1 MTKIIRKEKKKIKD
15 PPPNDKTKR
24 TFSVHEERKG
34 ELMNEKER
42 VMVSELGNE
51 KERVMVVIHH

>member
-1 MTKIIRKEKKKIKD
+1 MTKIIRKKKKKIKD

-42 VMVSELGNE
+42 VMV
-51 KERVMVVIHH
+51 VIHH